1 MAKVGILMCSD
12 SDLEIMSKAAA
23 MLEDFGIDYEM
34 TVISAH
40 RMPDTF
46 YEYAQTAEERGIKVI
61 IAGAG
66 GAAHLPGMAAA
77 IFQLPVIGVP
87 IYSKSMGGLDAL
99 YSIVQMP
106 QGIPVATV
114 AINGAANAAI
124 LAAKILA
131 VSDDELLNKLKDYKK
146 GLKDKVSAKAEK
158 LEKVGY
164 EQYLKEM

>member
-1 MAKVGILMCSD
+1 
-12 SDLEIMSKAAA
+12 
-23 MLEDFGIDYEM
+23 
-34 TVISAH
+34 
-40 RMPDTF
+40 
-46 YEYAQTAEERGIKVI
+46 
-61 IAGAG
+61 
-66 GAAHLPGMAAA
+66 
-77 IFQLPVIGVP
+77 
-87 IYSKSMGGLDAL
+87 MGGLDAL

>member
-1 MAKVGILMCSD
+1 
-12 SDLEIMSKAAA
+12 
-23 MLEDFGIDYEM
+23 
-34 TVISAH
+34 
-40 RMPDTF
+40 
-46 YEYAQTAEERGIKVI
+46 
-61 IAGAG
+61 
-66 GAAHLPGMAAA
+66 
-77 IFQLPVIGVP
+77 
-87 IYSKSMGGLDAL
+87 
-99 YSIVQMP
+99 MP